1 MNLLRVK
8 SFSIWIICL
17 FSMQA
22 FVACGQ
28 RTFEEMA
35 NQMAGKTPVVHVN
48 IVKEQRDSVVV
59 LDAREQSEYT
69 VSHIPG
75 ARFIGYDSF
84 DIKQI
89 ADIPKD
95 SRVVVY
101 CSVGYR
107 SGRVVEKMQKAG
119 YHNVSNLWGG
129 IFHWVNTGNAVENEF
144 GPTNNIH
151 PYSEKWG
158 KWLTSGHKTYE

>member
-8 SFSIWIICL
+8 GFSLWIMCL

-22 FVACGQ
+22 LVACGQ

-35 NQMAGKTPVVHVN
+35 NEMAGKTTLVQMST
-48 IVKEQRDSVVV
+48 VKDQLDSVIV
-59 LDAREQSEYT
+59 LDAREYAEYA
-69 VSHIPG
+69 VSHLPG

-84 DIKQI
+84 DVKQL

-95 SRVVVY
+95 SPIVVY

-107 SGRVVEKMQKAG
+107 SGNVVEKMQKAG
-119 YHNVSNLWGG
+119 YSNVANLWGG
-129 IFHWVNTGNAVENEF
+129 IFHWVNMGNAVENES
-144 GPTNNIH
+144 GPTNKIH
-151 PYSEKWG
+151 PYSNKWG
-158 KWLTSGHKTYE
+158 KWLTSGEKSYE